1 MITGIQLG
9 LFILLHK
16 TNAGKPKKAL
26 IAVLRHQQGHCDGI
40 IFQFFFL
47 KFENSLRIPLKFD

>member
-40 IFQFFFL
+40 IF
-47 KFENSLRIPLKFD
+47 